1 MVGGVIMEDMRQEK
15 LEALATLADFNGKI
29 LQNIPI
35 LIKELSGQRLDD
47 TDKFLDGVI
56 KAINWEVEVLNGTMD
71 VLNEGMERI
80 SKDII
85 NKRIVALSEAVKGKD
100 DAQIA
105 QAFRVLL
112 PELEKLGEVAKEVIA

>member
-1 MVGGVIMEDMRQEK
+1 MEDMRQEK